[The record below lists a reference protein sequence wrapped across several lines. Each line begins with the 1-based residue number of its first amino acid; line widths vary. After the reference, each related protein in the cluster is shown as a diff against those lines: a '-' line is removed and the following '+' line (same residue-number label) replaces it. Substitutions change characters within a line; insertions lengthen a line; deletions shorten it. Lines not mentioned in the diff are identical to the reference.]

1 MPHGPNPVSKREIDA
16 VQCKSEGKSG
26 VGSRRIFAPQ
36 FKLQVLDS
44 YRNDA
49 DCKGNQR
56 ATARKY
62 GIHRRQIQKWLQ
74 VESTLRNG
82 LNGKS
87 TTQTVHKSEMSLNVH
102 RQRDDETSAKRSASL
117 AAEARVPALEPPAG
131 WWTQQQAPIYVPD
144 PSTPMDLSIKR
155 ELLYSTIKRESL
167 PSPPDTVFVP
177 VPGPS
182 PSLPSPE
189 ADVWDLSSKNE
200 NKRKTDPN
208 EEPPSKPKL
217 FKPYLDDWKEDHQV
231 KQSIPIVVVAPQS
244 SQVMYCC
251 QTPCTQCCTEL
262 YYSNNNYCCDQVKSH
277 TEFHFSYTFHELPS
291 RTSYCPFGYCP
302 DQSDPLYPRPSEQPP
317 RNASPIDTALCKG
330 NPRAV
335 ALKYRILRSV
345 GQPNKL
351 ES

>member
-1 MPHGPNPVSKREIDA
+1 MPHGPKREIDA

-82 LNGKS
+82 VNGK
-87 TTQTVHKSEMSLNVH
+87 TQTVHKSEMSLNVH

-131 WWTQQQAPIYVPD
+131 WWAQQQAPIYVPD
-144 PSTPMDLSIKR
+144 PATPMDLSIKR
-155 ELLYSTIKRESL
+155 ELLYSTIKRESSL
-167 PSPPDTVFVP
+167 PSTPDTVFVP
-177 VPGPS
+177 S
-182 PSLPSPE
+182 PSLPE
-189 ADVWDLSSKNE
+189 ADVWDLSS
-200 NKRKTDPN
+200 NKRKADN
-208 EEPPSKPKL
+208 EEPPTKPKL
-217 FKPYLDDWKEDHQV
+217 FKPYLDDWKDDHQV
-231 KQSIPIVVVAPQS
+231 KQSIPIVVVAPQT

-262 YYSNNNYCCDQVKSH
+262 YYSNNYCDPVKSH

-291 RTSYCPFGYCP
+291 TSYCPFGYCP
-302 DQSDPLYPRPSEQPP
+302 DQPESLYPRPAEPP
-317 RNASPIDTALCKG
+317 RNVSPIDTALCKG

-345 GQPNKL
+345 TQPKEL